1 MIINTSHQL
10 LLRSIFEDLG
20 LFSSIESIQS
30 LFTGTGVLGIVP
42 FRMGFV
48 INSTASEIMFRDKL
62 EELNQKLTRI
72 IENIRIKKNQQLQ
85 NVNLYFNNFQLK
97 FSH

>member
-1 MIINTSHQL
+1 LIVNTSHQL
-10 LLRSIFEDLG
+10 LLKSIFSALG
-20 LFSSIESIQS
+20 LFSSIESIEA

-62 EELNQKLTRI
+62 EELNQKLTQI
-72 IENIRIKKNQQLQ
+72 IENITIKKNQQLQ
-85 NVNLYFNNFQLK
+85 NLDLYFNNFQVK